1 MKTYYHLDHNYIKEP
16 LIYGDISLFQVGRA
30 FLTEDG
36 ASDEH
41 LQLDLYEL
49 TIVTD
54 GKGTIG
60 TGGEQVPVSAG
71 DIFLSFPADI
81 HSIASDEKTPL
92 KYDFISFSI
101 SSEPYKSALDSLHLE
116 FMNSSERLFTDERIK
131 NTVSHIIRELGDRDS
146 EYHSDIVHSLLMQ
159 VLIYTLRS
167 FEKRRASSPY
177 LNTDSRDIL
186 CYQLMS
192 YIDTHVFSLAHL
204 SELGEIMNYNYS
216 YLSDLFK
223 STTGATLSEYY
234 RNARLRAAKL
244 LIAEGKLKVSEIA
257 ELLNYSSIYVFSRAY
272 KKKYGVSPTD
282 TQEKKDEGTEK

>member
-1 MKTYYHLDHNYIKEP
+1 MRTYYHLDHNYIKEP
-16 LIYGDISLFQVGRA
+16 LTYGDISLYQVGRA

-36 ASDEH
+36 ATDEH

-54 GKGTIG
+54 GKGIIG
-60 TGGEQVPVSAG
+60 TGGEEVPVSAG
-71 DIFLSFPADI
+71 DIFLSLPADI
-81 HSIASDEKTPL
+81 HSISSDRERPL

-101 SSEPYKSALDSLHLE
+101 SVEPYKSKLDSLHLG
-116 FMNSSERLFTDERIK
+116 FMNPHERVFNDDKIK
-131 NTVSHIIRELGDRDS
+131 NTVSLIIRELADRDS
-146 EYHSDIVHSLLMQ
+146 EYHSDIVKSLIMQ
-159 VLIYTLRS
+159 VIIYTLRS
-167 FEKRRASSPY
+167 FEKKRASSPY

-192 YIDTHVFSLAHL
+192 YIDTHVFSLVHL
-204 SELGEIMNYNYS
+204 SELGKIMNYNYS

-223 STTGATLSEYY
+223 STTGATLSDYY

-282 TQEKKDEGTEK
+282 TQHREDKDNER